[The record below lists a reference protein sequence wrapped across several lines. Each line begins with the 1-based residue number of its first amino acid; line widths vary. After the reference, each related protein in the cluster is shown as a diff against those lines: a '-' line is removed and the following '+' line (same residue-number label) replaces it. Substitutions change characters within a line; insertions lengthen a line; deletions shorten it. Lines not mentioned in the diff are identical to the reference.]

1 MEIELLITPIIGA
14 VVGAITALI
23 VERYRNRIQALSRYH
38 EFQFNLYRALW
49 DSLYDLKLAADD
61 LWEMADAQNL
71 RKFAEQLQKT
81 EDTINRNILLIEE
94 GHLQELKRVISAFW
108 EFRIG
113 KEKLIGLWRKREHY
127 GNIDE
132 WMIRQMIKDNMRI
145 REQYNCLIEEVSRS
159 LRRQLRA
166 P

>member
-1 MEIELLITPIIGA
+1 MDG
-14 VVGAITALI
+14 V
-23 VERYRNRIQALSRYH
+23 H
-38 EFQFNLYRALW
+38 
-49 DSLYDLKLAADD
+49 
-61 LWEMADAQNL
+61 NL
-71 RKFAEQLQKT
+71 RKFVEQLQKT

-113 KEKLIGLWRKREHY
+113 KEKLIELRRKRDHY

-132 WMIRQMIKDNMRI
+132 GMIRQMIKDNMKI
-145 REQYNCLIEEVSRS
+145 REQYNRLIEEVSRS